1 MAERPARTDSRTVG
15 RHTAGPAA
23 GQIGHHMEVPA
34 VGPVLG
40 LAVGLRVDSAA
51 AALVGAG
58 RPTTASALGRRW
70 AQPGAVPAGWA
81 GAPAAELAAAVR
93 STTYASGHQVPAYPV
108 PGSRVTGWLPGWVA
122 GLAARPAFGPGFAQ
136 YLALGSAPASGLGWL
151 LNSRA
156 NQFQYDQKSQPP
168 SPAGWHSISANRGR
182 KPCQAFNSPSTRSTP
197 T

>member
-1 MAERPARTDSRTVG
+1 MAARLARTDSRTVG
-15 RHTAGPAA
+15 PHTAGPVAD
-23 GQIGHHMEVPA
+23 QIGHHMEVPA
-34 VGPVLG
+34 VGP
-40 LAVGLRVDSAA
+40 AVGLQVDSAA
-51 AALVGAG
+51 AALVGVD
-58 RPTTASALGRRW
+58 RPTIASALGRRW

-81 GAPAAELAAAVR
+81 GATSAAEPAAAVR
-93 STTYASGHQVPAYPV
+93 STTCASGHRVPAYPV

-156 NQFQYDQKSQPP
+156 NQFQNDQKSQPP

-182 KPCQAFNSPSTRSTP
+182 TPCQAFNSPSTRSTP